1 MILIPWVCVEMQDK
15 HDRSTALVD
24 INPLGLVSITYE
36 KAFCTS
42 SYYSLDFHH
51 MTHPLILLLVF
62 IVSALV
68 GYFVIKKIPS
78 LLHTPLMS
86 GMNALSGITV
96 IGAIA
101 VVADT
106 LQLLD
111 FTTSPFVSSSM
122 GAHTAPLYVALILGG
137 IAIVLAM
144 INVVGGFGVTE
155 RMLRMF
161 HKKEDKR

>member
-1 MILIPWVCVEMQDK
+1 
-15 HDRSTALVD
+15 
-24 INPLGLVSITYE
+24 
-36 KAFCTS
+36 
-42 SYYSLDFHH
+42 

-96 IGAIA
+96 IGAIT

-122 GAHTAPLYVALILGG
+122 GAHTTLLYVALILGG

-144 INVVGGFGVTE
+144 INVVGGFGVTD